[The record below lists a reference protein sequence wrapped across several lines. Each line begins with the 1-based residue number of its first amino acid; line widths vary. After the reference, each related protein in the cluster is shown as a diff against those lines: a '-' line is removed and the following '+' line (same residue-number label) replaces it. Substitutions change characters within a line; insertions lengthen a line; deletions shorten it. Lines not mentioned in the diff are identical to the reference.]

1 MCDCCRVTV
10 VESNAVVAWKCTHG
24 LSWALK
30 AEIDATAFTDE
41 LTRIEAAL
49 RRQQMRGDVWNALR
63 LMKGA
68 LDD

>member
-10 VESNAVVAWKCTHG
+10 VESNLVVAWTCLHG
-24 LSWALK
+24 LSWATK
-30 AEIDATAFTDE
+30 TGVDAAALTAE

-49 RRQQMRGDVWNALR
+49 RRQQMRGAVWKALR

-68 LDD
+68 RHD